1 MKQQSLKS
9 KCQRRSRGVDAH
21 DKHGVVSQV
30 RQFFKRNGILHRAV
44 DVCNTGA
51 LRAGADQAHR
61 TSYDV
66 GDPACT
72 MDINSYVWLSIV
84 VVFQESECVP
94 AKIL

>member
-1 MKQQSLKS
+1 M
-9 KCQRRSRGVDAH
+9 
-21 DKHGVVSQV
+21 
-30 RQFFKRNGILHRAV
+30 